1 MENKNRKRIVI
12 IMVYLII
19 IALISL
25 FFYMIL
31 KPKETCSDKIKNQN
45 EEEVDCGGICP
56 KCQVIKADDLKIG
69 NKRYIDSGI
78 EGKYD
83 FWAEVS
89 NPNNI
94 FGSQNFKYK
103 ITLKDT
109 DGNIAGERN
118 GQSFILPGE
127 KKYIIENN
135 IPAKNPARVEFS
147 VSDVKWNEFNNDY
160 EKPTLDIVNKNYDE
174 INSGTGFS
182 EAKGLLKNESP
193 FDFSIIK
200 VKVLLKDEAGN
211 IIALNSTEMNA
222 VKSREERE
230 FRVFWP
236 TRFPGKVSNI
246 EAQAEV
252 NVFDS
257 QTFLKRYFKEQ
268 QFQQY

>member
-1 MENKNRKRIVI
+1 MEYKNRKRIII
-12 IMVYLII
+12 IMVYLAV
-19 IALISL
+19 IALVSL
-25 FFYMIL
+25 FFYMTL
-31 KPKETCSDKIKNQN
+31 KPEETCSDKIKNQN
-45 EEEVDCGGICP
+45 EENVDCGGICP
-56 KCQVIKADDLKIG
+56 KCQVIKATDLEIG
-69 NKRYIDSGI
+69 NKRYIDSGV

-83 FWAEVS
+83 YWAEVS

-94 FGSQNFKYK
+94 FGGQNFKYK
-103 ITLKDT
+103 ITFKDA
-109 DGNIAGERN
+109 DGNIAGERS

-135 IPAKNPARVEFS
+135 IPAKNPAGSEFS
-147 VSDVKWNEFNNDY
+147 ISDVKWNEFNDDY
-160 EKPTLDIVNKNYDE
+160 EKPALDIVNKSYNE

-182 EAKGLLKNESP
+182 EAKGLLKNEST
-193 FDFSIIK
+193 FDFNIIK
-200 VKVLLKDEAGN
+200 VKVLLKDETGK
-211 IIALNSTEMNA
+211 IVALNSTEMSA

-236 TRFPGKVSNI
+236 ARFPGKVSNI

-257 QTFLKRYFKEQ
+257 QNFLKRYFKEQ